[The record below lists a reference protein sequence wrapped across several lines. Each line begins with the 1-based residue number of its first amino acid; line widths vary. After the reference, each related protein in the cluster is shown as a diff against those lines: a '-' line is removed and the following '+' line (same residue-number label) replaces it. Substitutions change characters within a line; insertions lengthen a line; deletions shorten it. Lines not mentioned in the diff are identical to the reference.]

1 MNTKHTPGPWAV
13 EDSFATSSGLAVR
26 TLIKDQPWIVAVV
39 KHCPAP
45 DFKQTNI
52 EADAALIASAPD
64 LLAALEMILNPS
76 PHYGATQAHRDH
88 IAAAR
93 AAGLAAIAKAKGT
106 AA

>member
-1 MNTKHTPGPWAV
+1 MSAKHTPGPWEV
-13 EDSFATSSGLAVR
+13 S
-26 TLIKDQPWIVAVV
+26 
-39 KHCPAP
+39 KHGTPDYAP
-45 DFKQTNI
+45 QFGI
-52 EADAALIASAPD
+52 YAADAPNDLAIVEGNNAAADAHLIASAPD

-93 AAGLAAIAKAKGT
+93 SAGLAAIAKAKGT